1 MKTYRI
7 TFQAVFDIEANSED
21 EVWDKIPETINVD
34 DGYFFDPEEIEDD
47 DNGCSVQMFARL
59 VEKSF
64 NGSHPMNTG
73 CAVVRGYVPGANTEG
88 RKVQQRI
95 HSDS

>member
-47 DNGCSVQMFARL
+47 DNG
-59 VEKSF
+59 
-64 NGSHPMNTG
+64 
-73 CAVVRGYVPGANTEG
+73 
-88 RKVQQRI
+88 
-95 HSDS
+95 